1 MEFPLNLL
9 RSTQP
14 LTISALVGPLSF
26 VVVYVSLWDASFAT
40 FRGHLSLC
48 DITHSVMLDTMVS
61 SKLYFD
67 LNIYSSQAF
76 INRCCCWGFPACR
89 DNGRD
94 SKARTCVNW
103 GSLHEPFQVHWQDP
117 WSWRNSLRKMQP
129 LALEA
134 IRLRSQ
140 STHSYV
146 SVSII
151 DTVSLTKKTYDRL
164 IGVGVSELPKCFEE
178 LAGKQCLFQ
187 IRVTSY
193 NFTPHYRTF
202 TVSTKD
208 VDVKTHSAAS

>member
-1 MEFPLNLL
+1 MIFFLKCVILILEGAAAEDFPHVETMGEIQKQELASIGGLYTNLSKSTDKVTITLFYYFCENYIILSSTYWYLLNC
-9 RSTQP
+9 
-14 LTISALVGPLSF
+14 
-26 VVVYVSLWDASFAT
+26 
-40 FRGHLSLC
+40 LC
-48 DITHSVMLDTMVS
+48 
-61 SKLYFD
+61 
-67 LNIYSSQAF
+67 
-76 INRCCCWGFPACR
+76 
-89 DNGRD
+89 
-94 SKARTCVNW
+94 
-103 GSLHEPFQVHWQDP
+103 EDP